1 MTQPPDDFLRFLEE
15 QRRDY
20 RSGLPQKLD
29 EMERLTALIG
39 RDPTVDLAGL
49 ERLAHSMAGSGGT
62 FGYEDLGNAA
72 KALEMSVQRLKD
84 SGANATAEQ
93 AEEVR
98 RALAELK
105 TRLPSA

>member
-20 RSGLPQKLD
+20 RSGLPQKLH
-29 EMERLTALIG
+29 EMERLAALIG
-39 RDPTVDLAGL
+39 SDPTVDLAGL

-72 KALEMSVQRLKD
+72 RTLERSVQRLVE
-84 SGANATAEQ
+84 SGDRATTEQ

-98 RALAELK
+98 QALAALK